1 LIDQNNKL
9 CEALTFYKQI
19 DEEIQ
24 RLKDKELSVISGK
37 LSSVTSRKNKI
48 NLILD
53 DFIPWFLAEKNDDDL

>member
-37 LSSVTSRKNKI
+37 LSSVTSHKNKI

>member
-37 LSSVTSRKNKI
+37 LSSVTSRKNRI

>member
-48 NLILD
+48 NSILD